1 MLGVKVLANTKRALI
16 ALTIL
21 ALLSATA
28 LIVIPTQHYVFYF
41 VKAESL
47 SQQPDAY
54 FALENPDAVVSQAIS
69 NTQETV
75 TVYSLEDTQLDEM
88 IDEHNTNNVQ
98 VNDSYYEIRIG
109 IGDRFPVIEPILY
122 LTCLFTLPLSLA
134 SIAII
139 TLRKIKRQNSNK
151 KTQTQN

>member
-1 MLGVKVLANTKRALI
+1 MLANTKMALI

-28 LIVIPTQHYVFYF
+28 LIVIPTQHYGFYF

-47 SQQPDAY
+47 SQQPDSY

-69 NTQETV
+69 NTQESV
-75 TVYSLEDTQLDEM
+75 TVSSLEDTQLDEM

-109 IGDRFPVIEPILY
+109 VGDRFPVIEPMLY
-122 LTCLFTLPLSLA
+122 LMSLFTLPLSLTA
-134 SIAII
+134 IAII
-139 TLRKIKRQNSNK
+139 TLLKVRRQNSNK